1 MSQITE
7 NWARVAGRVE
17 AWDPPAE
24 PGGLGTLKLRV
35 ESVRDIPRGRGATYK
50 NLLKADEGSSLR
62 ILVPAAAAPGL
73 GLVVGQHVDLDVRRG
88 RSLDHV
94 FARPEP
100 FGESDDGSADQ
111 PP

>member
-1 MSQITE
+1 MSQVTE

-24 PGGLGTLKLRV
+24 PGGMGTLELRV
-35 ESVRDIPRGRGATYK
+35 ERVSDIPCGGRATYK
-50 NLLKADEGSSLR
+50 NLFTSNEGKSLR

-73 GLVVGQHVDLDVRRG
+73 HLAVGEYVDLDVRRG
-88 RSLDHV
+88 RSNV

-100 FGESDDGSADQ
+100 FEERR
-111 PP
+111 